1 MERGKALP
9 CLHYYMF
16 LELSPQ
22 DNYGIGSGLIDMYTC
37 TCIHVHVFYPI
48 VHCCALDVCIC
59 LALLFF
65 CVHVH
70 EHEHSSCKGM
80 F

>member
-9 CLHYYMF
+9 CLHSYMF

-22 DNYGIGSGLIDMYTC
+22 HNYGIGSGLIDMYTC
-37 TCIHVHVFYPI
+37 TVLTCVFPYSSLLCFGCVH
-48 VHCCALDVCIC
+48 
-59 LALLFF
+59 LLFF

-70 EHEHSSCKGM
+70 VHEHSSCKGM